1 MDELTKICKELENCS
16 KRSDEKNR
24 IVCVKNKLR
33 EYIGEDENKYLQ
45 LKAQVNLKNENDRKG
60 IYSFL
65 SLSVSIFSMILVIIY
80 NISEKQNLMA
90 YKLYGLFILTLI
102 CIFLITECYFDK
114 KCKYKKI
121 WRSYI
126 EVVLENWHK

>member
-45 LKAQVNLKNENDRKG
+45 LKAQVNLKKESDRKG
-60 IYSFL
+60 IYSLL

-80 NISEKQNLMA
+80 NTSDKQNLIA
-90 YKLYGLFILTLI
+90 YRLYALIVLILISTVLI
-102 CIFLITECYFDK
+102 VDCYFDK
-114 KCKYKKI
+114 KNKYKKI
-121 WRSYI
+121 WSSYI
-126 EVVLENWHK
+126 EVVLENWHR